1 MVTTLVHPTDN
12 HSESEKVHLME
23 PNLDNPVKRRSYE
36 SENVKTGPG
45 VKHETK
51 ITYLPFYDGL

>member
-1 MVTTLVHPTDN
+1 MVTKLVHATDN

-23 PNLDNPVKRRSYE
+23 PNLDNPIKRRSDE
-36 SENVKTGPG
+36 SENVKLRPG
-45 VKHETK
+45 VKYETK